1 MLDAIWF
8 CGAAFSVASFHF
20 FHEFHQSHPPFL
32 FMLFCYCCL
41 RMSDLLDA
49 LCNSKMSGNK
59 MGTNLKRKKWN
70 KVNTNFSSHS
80 VHIRVFPFIVRLSC
94 TSVVYE
100 CVIGLSISNEFHIMS
115 RKLWL
120 VFIFIVHCRKWYP
133 KVFLLSSTFTQ
144 KMKSKKNTNNKNFSF
159 CFSIFLLLLLVL
171 LFSFFIIIDPWCYI
185 RWCKHFALLAVSL
198 LFSSFGFVVST
209 LLWWICCGACFL
221 AFTVAIILWILF
233 FVWNEVALAI
243 YNFFLA

>member
-20 FHEFHQSHPPFL
+20 FHEFHQSRPPFL
-32 FMLFCYCCL
+32 FMLFCHCCL
-41 RMSDLLDA
+41 RMSDLSDA
-49 LCNSKMSGNK
+49 LCNSKMSRNK

-94 TSVVYE
+94 MCVVYE

-144 KMKSKKNTNNKNFSF
+144 KMKSKKTLSIKTFRSVFRFF
-159 CFSIFLLLLLVL
+159 CCCCCC
-171 LFSFFIIIDPWCYI
+171 WY
-185 RWCKHFALLAVSL
+185 
-198 LFSSFGFVVST
+198 FSSP
-209 LLWWICCGACFL
+209 FL
-221 AFTVAIILWILF
+221 
-233 FVWNEVALAI
+233 
-243 YNFFLA
+243 